1 MASSMSAFNRLI
13 FINSVTKLADLCIS
27 AKTTLPWLLM
37 QLGAPAWVVSLL
49 VPIRESGSMLPQ
61 WWLKNATNHIAARHN
76 LWRYGAS
83 IQGIS
88 LAVIALLC
96 WQTTHTLLGVGVL
109 LCLGI
114 FSLGRALCSLTM
126 KEIQGELINKGQRG
140 KLVGTATSVS
150 AALTFMVGTFL
161 FYQQQSMSVTSV
173 IMIVV
178 VAAMLFMFA
187 LILMSPLSI
196 KLATQESSQNPFK
209 LLKLVVANK
218 ALKHLVISRS
228 LALHAALV
236 APYFIALSTSA
247 EQQNSVQTIAL
258 FLMAS
263 ALAALL
269 SGYIWGVLSDKSA
282 KRCIQIALLLSC
294 VACGVFYLC
303 LDNASLGLNAFMFFL
318 LSVGHAGIRV
328 GRKTYIL
335 DIAEGEQ
342 RSQFVASANTLVGLV
357 LLVTG
362 ALYAAIYAWINHY
375 IILLML
381 VILGLALLHSQ
392 YLSNN
397 R

>member
-1 MASSMSAFNRLI
+1 
-13 FINSVTKLADLCIS
+13 
-27 AKTTLPWLLM
+27 
-37 QLGAPAWVVSLL
+37 
-49 VPIRESGSMLPQ
+49 
-61 WWLKNATNHIAARHN
+61 
-76 LWRYGAS
+76 
-83 IQGIS
+83 
-88 LAVIALLC
+88 
-96 WQTTHTLLGVGVL
+96 
-109 LCLGI
+109 
-114 FSLGRALCSLTM
+114 
-126 KEIQGELINKGQRG
+126 
-140 KLVGTATSVS
+140 
-150 AALTFMVGTFL
+150 
-161 FYQQQSMSVTSV
+161 
-173 IMIVV
+173 
-178 VAAMLFMFA
+178 MLFMFA